1 MKTLSTLIA
10 ALATSAALFAAPAV
24 HASQSDTQVNPF
36 ASLPYYGSDHQRRAL
51 PGRHRPQRCC
61 GRFFASGR
69 LPAFPS
75 AERHQYNRSSI
86 TECATGFRLAHD
98 RFRDTAA

>member
-36 ASLPYYGSDHQRRAL
+36 ASLPYYGSDHQR
-51 PGRHRPQRCC
+51 
-61 GRFFASGR
+61 
-69 LPAFPS
+69 
-75 AERHQYNRSSI
+75 
-86 TECATGFRLAHD
+86 
-98 RFRDTAA
+98 